1 MGRIVRVLAVVFG
14 LVFAGATALNAFLVI
29 QSRMALSG
37 GGFDGSASAKPADR
51 HLLVILPVSDDSFFS
66 RIVEGLEANAAE
78 MRAAVQVERY
88 PAASP
93 DDADRWFDI
102 GLRSGVDG
110 IVMYA
115 SPGDDVAQRA
125 AIAEAAGVV
134 YIAVGKEAPPG
145 VLPCFIGSAP
155 LFQGFAGGR
164 IITGL
169 LAQRARIGLILP
181 AGGTH
186 RPENDSLYKGV
197 AAAVA
202 TYRGAAIVAT
212 IRAVP
217 GIFAGEEAAA
227 RLLEAHPDI
236 NAIWCATS
244 RDTLGAAQVLVDEG
258 LAKKIVLVGADET
271 PLLQRY
277 LEEGVVAASI
287 VRDSRRIGVEAAH
300 AFEDMEA
307 GKPPPGI
314 IEVDF
319 TVLTGSGPK

>member
-1 MGRIVRVLAVVFG
+1 VGRIVKVLAVVFG
-14 LVFAGATALNAFLVI
+14 LVFAGATAVNAILVV
-29 QSRMALSG
+29 QSRTALAAA
-37 GGFDGSASAKPADR
+37 GFAGVTSAPRKPR
-51 HLLVILPVSDDSFFS
+51 HLLVILPVSDDTFFS
-66 RIVEGLEANAAE
+66 HILDGINASAAIIK
-78 MRAAVQVERY
+78 AAVQVERY

-93 DDADRWFDI
+93 EEADHWFEI

-115 SPGDDVAQRA
+115 TPGDDVAKRA
-125 AIAEAAGVV
+125 GIAEAAGVV
-134 YIAVGKEAPPG
+134 YVAVGKEAPPG

-164 IITGL
+164 IITGI

-181 AGGTH
+181 EDVVGH
-186 RPENDSLYKGV
+186 LEENSLYKGV

-202 TYRGAAIVAT
+202 TYRGASIIAT
-212 IRAVP
+212 VRAQP

-227 RLLEAHPDI
+227 DLLSAHPEI

-258 LAKKIVLVGADET
+258 LAQKIVLVGADET

-287 VRDSRRIGVEAAH
+287 VRDSRRIGIEAAE
-300 AFEDMEA
+300 AFADMED

-319 TVLTGSGPK
+319 TVITGGSPR